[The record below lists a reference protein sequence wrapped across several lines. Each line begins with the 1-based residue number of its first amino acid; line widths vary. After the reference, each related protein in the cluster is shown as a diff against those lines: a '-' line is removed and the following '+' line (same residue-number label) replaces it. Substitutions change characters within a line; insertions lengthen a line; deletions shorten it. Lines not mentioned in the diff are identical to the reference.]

1 MSINTVS
8 AGARIPAWISTYM
21 SFDTLKEAHKIIPNG
36 HAGVQ
41 SAVSSLTGTMNLN
54 CIQTIKS
61 RFGGRQMAERALI
74 IDQKFNSHFNLH
86 ERAVTSW
93 RVRCHHQES
102 HVNVSVTEV
111 MFRDTGRSVRY
122 N

>member
-1 MSINTVS
+1 
-8 AGARIPAWISTYM
+8 M
-21 SFDTLKEAHKIIPNG
+21 SFDTLKETHKIIPNG
-36 HAGVQ
+36 HVGVQ
-41 SAVSSLTGTMNLN
+41 YAVSSLTGTMNLN
-54 CIQTIKS
+54 CIQNIKGG
-61 RFGGRQMAERALI
+61 FGGRQMAERALI
-74 IDQKFNSHFNLH
+74 IDQKLNSHFNLH